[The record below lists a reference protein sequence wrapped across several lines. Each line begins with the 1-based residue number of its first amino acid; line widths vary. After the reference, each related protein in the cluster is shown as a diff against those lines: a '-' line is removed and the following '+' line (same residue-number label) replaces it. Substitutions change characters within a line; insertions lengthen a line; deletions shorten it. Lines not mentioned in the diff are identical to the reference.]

1 MGDYMFKY
9 TREALNKV
17 IDDFKLLSKVFK
29 YTSQIVTVAYL
40 TYSLIAK
47 VGNFYANIIL
57 LCLFIGYTIFDF
69 VVSDEGNKFIKKV
82 VKRTINWLKISIKAF
97 TLFVLIYTIYTATTD
112 ASAFSIIMATLM
124 IIVWVLQVLLELV
137 ITVFEDEKDLV
148 LAGIKKDI
156 DDIKRPVSDVG
167 NFFRRVAGQEV
178 HIYEEDEPRE
188 IKILKKRMEKKKQ
201 NEKR

>member
-1 MGDYMFKY
+1 MFKY
-9 TREALNKV
+9 TREAINKI

-29 YTSQIVTVAYL
+29 YTSQTTTVAYL
-40 TYSLIAK
+40 TYALIAK

-57 LCLFIGYTIFDF
+57 LSLFIGYTIFDF
-69 VVSDEGNKFIKKV
+69 IVSDEGNKMIKKV
-82 VKRTINWLKISIKAF
+82 VRRTVNWLKISIKAF
-97 TLFVLIYTIYTATTD
+97 TLLVLIYSIYAATTD
-112 ASAFSIIMATLM
+112 ATAFSIIMATLM

-167 NFFRRVAGQEV
+167 NFFRRVTGQEV
-178 HIYEEDEPRE
+178 NVYEEDEPRE
-188 IKILKKRMEKKKQ
+188 IKILKKRMEKRKQ
-201 NEKR
+201 NY

>member
-1 MGDYMFKY
+1 
-9 TREALNKV
+9 
-17 IDDFKLLSKVFK
+17 
-29 YTSQIVTVAYL
+29 
-40 TYSLIAK
+40 
-47 VGNFYANIIL
+47 
-57 LCLFIGYTIFDF
+57 
-69 VVSDEGNKFIKKV
+69 
-82 VKRTINWLKISIKAF
+82 
-97 TLFVLIYTIYTATTD
+97 
-112 ASAFSIIMATLM
+112 MATLM